1 MIRENFKIVTDSA
14 SDITGITGV
23 NFESAPLKIITDER
37 EYVDNAELD
46 VSTMIKELKSYKGH
60 SSTACPSPADFLDA
74 FGEAQYVFC
83 VTLTSQLS
91 GSFSA
96 ATIAKE
102 DYEEEHPDRRVYVI
116 DSLSA
121 GPEIRLIVEK
131 LGELIADGHDF
142 DTICEKIEEYTEN
155 TGLYFC
161 LESLTNFANNGRV
174 NPAIAKMAESLGIR
188 MVGKA
193 HEGTLKV
200 LMKCCGKKKSM
211 AALLDKLY
219 AAGYKGG
226 KLRIAYCDNEAG
238 ARELAI
244 EVRKKYEDSN
254 IKIYHTRGLCSFYA
268 ERGGLLVA
276 YEK

>member
-14 SDITGITGV
+14 SDITAISGV
-23 NFESAPLKIITDER
+23 NFASAPLRIITDEK
-37 EYVDNAELD
+37 EYVDNDDLD
-46 VSTMIKELKSYKGH
+46 VAEMIKELKSYKGR
-60 SSTACPSPADFLDA
+60 SSSACPSPADFLDA
-74 FGEAQYVFC
+74 FGDAQYVFC
-83 VTLTSQLS
+83 ITLTSKLS

-96 ATIAKE
+96 ARIAKE

-121 GPEIRLIVEK
+121 GPEIRLVVEK

-142 DTICEKIEEYTEN
+142 DSICELIDDYMER
-155 TGLYFC
+155 TGLFFI

-174 NPAIAKMAESLGIR
+174 SPSVAKMAESLGIR

-193 HEGTLKV
+193 YEGELKL
-200 LMKCCGKKKSM
+200 LMKCFGKKKSLSV
-211 AALLDKLY
+211 LLDKLY

-226 KLRIAYCDNEAG
+226 KLRIAYCENEPD
-238 ARELAI
+238 ARALAI
-244 EVRKKYEDSN
+244 EVRKKFDESN

-276 YEK
+276 FEK